1 MADLERKTLTEW
13 RKARHMTQRR
23 LAELSKTTVAT
34 IWNIEHGRNRPQL
47 ETAQSIAD
55 ALEILVD
62 QIIWPAVVP
71 FPSRANR
78 GKKPLPA
85 AA

>member
-1 MADLERKTLTEW
+1 MADLEHKTLAEW
-13 RKARHMTQRR
+13 RKQRGMTQRR
-23 LAELSKTTVAT
+23 LAELTDMTVAT

-47 ETAQSIAD
+47 ETAQHIAD

-62 QIIWPAVVP
+62 QIIWPQVVP